1 MDIVALTCD
10 TTGTLI
16 ASSYVNPNTKI
27 AVIFGTGCNAAYME
41 TVKNIPKLKDLGFA
55 DDAEI
60 AINCEWVRNFSRP
73 EPSTFNIPAPGS
85 FRLVQA

>member
-1 MDIVALTCD
+1 VDLVALTCD

-16 ASSYVNPNTKI
+16 ASAYVSPKTKI

-41 TVKNIPKLKDLGFA
+41 TVKEIPKLKGHGFA

-60 AINCEWVRNFSRP
+60 AINCEWVI
-73 EPSTFNIPAPGS
+73 E
-85 FRLVQA
+85 RLHTLKHPR